1 MQDLKNAIIIYMDE
15 QNLDEKLDSVQLDE
29 TPLDKTESLT
39 VHKSRHRWGRIIL
52 FLILS
57 VSGLFTIGCFA
68 ATKNMDEMAKR
79 RPVDLP
85 KSFCETMD
93 EEAPT
98 IALNGVETL
107 YIKRG
112 GSYDEPGAVASDSCD
127 IVEIMISGEVD
138 TNTVGDYVIK
148 YQSMDNS
155 ENITTATRT
164 VHVVPEWYGT
174 IFLTFDDGPWTDTNR
189 LLDILKKYNVKAT
202 FFVTGNG
209 DDAVIKREYDEGHTV
224 ALHTWSHDYSYVY
237 SSVEN
242 YFNDLALIQNRVKN
256 ITGYT
261 PTLIR
266 FPGGSSN
273 TVSRRYDGGTHI
285 MSTLVQEVT
294 KRGFTYFD
302 WNISSGDAGSTTIPY
317 EVYLNVIN
325 NLKPND
331 ASVVLQHDSKNFSI
345 DAVEA
350 IIQYGLS
357 NGYTFD
363 RLTTDSPTAHHP
375 VNN

>member
-15 QNLDEKLDSVQLDE
+15 QNLDEKLDAIQLDE
-29 TPLDKTESLT
+29 TPLEETESLT
-39 VHKSRHRWGRIIL
+39 VHKSRHHWGRIIL

-68 ATKNMDEMAKR
+68 AAKNIDEMTKR
-79 RPVDLP
+79 RPDGLP

-112 GSYDEPGAVASDSCD
+112 GNYAEPGAVASDSCD
-127 IVEIMISGEVD
+127 AVELTVSGEVD
-138 TNTVGDYVIK
+138 TNTVGDYIIK

-155 ENITTATRT
+155 ENITTVTRT

-325 NLKPND
+325 NLKPNG

-363 RLTTDSPTAHHP
+363 RLSANSPDAHHP